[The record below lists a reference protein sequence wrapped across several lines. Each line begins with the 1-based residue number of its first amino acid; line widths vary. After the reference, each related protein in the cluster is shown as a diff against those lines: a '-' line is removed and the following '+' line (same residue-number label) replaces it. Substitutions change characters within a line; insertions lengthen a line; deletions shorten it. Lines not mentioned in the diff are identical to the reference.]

1 MTELTKL
8 KVIEEKPSEY
18 IQLYT
23 EIVYCTYFST
33 VERTENTKKIMIKED

>member
-8 KVIEEKPSEY
+8 KLIEEKPSEDL
-18 IQLYT
+18 QLYT

-33 VERTENTKKIMIKED
+33 VEGTENRKKIMIKED